1 MNAPYE
7 SHNATQNETL
17 AETLEP
23 PFLAAIISDTAIV
36 SHLTECERRP
46 SDEMVSLAPAQD
58 GFLGLET
65 MRDDNGRWISVSY
78 WRNMGAFNTWR
89 SACIDR
95 VASVF
100 PEAPLES
107 LCHIR
112 VANVDEPIERPR
124 NRHLRADEPVP
135 TSALSV
141 ERSRRLSNVIPS
153 IAGLFGH
160 VYAR

>member
-1 MNAPYE
+1 MSAPY
-7 SHNATQNETL
+7 ETL

-23 PFLAAIISDTAIV
+23 PFVAAIISDTAIV

-46 SDEMVSLAPAQD
+46 SDEMVSLAPAQS

-65 MRDDNGRWISVSY
+65 TKDDNGRWISVSY
-78 WRNMGAFNTWR
+78 WQDMTAFNTWR
-89 SACIDR
+89 GTCAERI
-95 VASVF
+95 ASVF

-112 VANVDEPIERPR
+112 VANVDEPVKRPR

-135 TSALSV
+135 TSSLPSTRT
-141 ERSRRLSNVIPS
+141 RSLLNVIPS

-160 VYAR
+160 VHAR